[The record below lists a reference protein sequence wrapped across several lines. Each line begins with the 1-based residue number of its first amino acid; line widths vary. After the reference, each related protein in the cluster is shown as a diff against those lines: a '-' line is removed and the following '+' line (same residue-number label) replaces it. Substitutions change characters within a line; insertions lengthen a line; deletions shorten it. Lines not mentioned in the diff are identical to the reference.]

1 MANISVSSADAV
13 IAYGGTW
20 DDRAPNARYAGAPW
34 SSATVV
40 FNGTTFRS
48 YGLFNSTNA
57 IYACTVDGEQ
67 RDSTTAPFQLS
78 SDVNQPFL
86 EISNLNDNTH
96 TVTLNITGG
105 ALGLSRM
112 EWYNAQA
119 SNYSGSI
126 IHGSTDSTGSWNALT
141 AQDGTQLKHPRYST
155 TSTASASIVFSFQ
168 GTGIAVTGIVGP
180 SAGTFNAILDGTPFA
195 RNAWA
200 QYLNHSAILHRSDG
214 LPNGDHTLTLT
225 NLENRLLQV
234 GQAQVFV
241 ASPTTPTATS
251 SGLIHPSLSGF
262 PTSTALPESHG
273 IGAGA
278 IAGIVIALLVFLG
291 LGTFIMWL
299 WLWFRK
305 RRAAR
310 KASEKDRIMYGR

>member
-40 FNGTTFRS
+40 FNGTTFRA
-48 YGLFNSTNA
+48 YGLFNSTNVRSLYIVMTIHQHVFKA

-126 IHGSTDSTGSWNALT
+126 IHGSTDSTGSWNAVT
-141 AQDGTQLKHPRYST
+141 TQDGTQLNT

-168 GTGIAVTGIVGP
+168 GTGIAVTGIIGP
-180 SAGTFNAILDGTPFA
+180 SAGTFNAILDGTPFV

-200 QYLNHSAILHRSDG
+200 QYLNHSAIL
-214 LPNGDHTLTLT
+214 
-225 NLENRLLQV
+225 
-234 GQAQVFV
+234 
-241 ASPTTPTATS
+241 
-251 SGLIHPSLSGF
+251 
-262 PTSTALPESHG
+262 
-273 IGAGA
+273 
-278 IAGIVIALLVFLG
+278 
-291 LGTFIMWL
+291 
-299 WLWFRK
+299 
-305 RRAAR
+305 
-310 KASEKDRIMYGR
+310 

>member
-40 FNGTTFRS
+40 FNGTTFRA
-48 YGLFNSTNA
+48 YGLFNSTNVRPLYIVMTIHQHMFKA

-112 EWYNAQA
+112 EWYDAQA
-119 SNYSGSI
+119 RSVPATSK
-126 IHGSTDSTGSWNALT
+126 HEFFTDRLNLN
-141 AQDGTQLKHPRYST
+141 T

-200 QYLNHSAILHRSDG
+200 QYLNHSAIL
-214 LPNGDHTLTLT
+214 
-225 NLENRLLQV
+225 
-234 GQAQVFV
+234 
-241 ASPTTPTATS
+241 
-251 SGLIHPSLSGF
+251 
-262 PTSTALPESHG
+262 
-273 IGAGA
+273 
-278 IAGIVIALLVFLG
+278 
-291 LGTFIMWL
+291 
-299 WLWFRK
+299 
-305 RRAAR
+305 
-310 KASEKDRIMYGR
+310 